1 MATSKT
7 YSGNLCASGVL
18 VSFSGI
24 DLNIGE
30 NYTILFSPVSRLPE
44 GTFEISPTGFTIKPS
59 TNISTF
65 STVFSASNPYTAYNS
80 SSNINNSDKKNDG
93 SCSTSCDSID
103 PVSDPRY
110 NMQQIIKQSILL
122 EEHLTNKNKRC
133 RDCITKH
140 FLHIIGLAEEAQ
152 MLATNKIAKYPL
164 INESVALYNNLFKI
178 WIKNKNLNGKDES
191 YILYCTDK
199 LRDHRKQLI
208 VIYFFNEKYNI
219 VDKSSS
225 KEHSM

>member
-1 MATSKT
+1 MET
-7 YSGNLCASGVL
+7 YIIVFTVILSTIIILWHIHNITDHGIGGASV
-18 VSFSGI
+18 
-24 DLNIGE
+24 
-30 NYTILFSPVSRLPE
+30 
-44 GTFEISPTGFTIKPS
+44 
-59 TNISTF
+59 
-65 STVFSASNPYTAYNS
+65 
-80 SSNINNSDKKNDG
+80 NINYNKQKIEG
-93 SCSTSCDSID
+93 SCSATCDSID

-152 MLATNKIAKYPL
+152 MLATNKIDKYPL
-164 INESVALYNNLFKI
+164 INESVILYNDLFKL

-191 YILYCTDK
+191 YVLYCTDK

-219 VDKSSS
+219 VEKEKDGSGSS
-225 KEHSM
+225 EPFNNHTMY

>member
-1 MATSKT
+1 MNMLETFIIVFTIILSTILILWYIHYINYHNNAIGSGSHSAT
-7 YSGNLCASGVL
+7 L
-18 VSFSGI
+18 
-24 DLNIGE
+24 LNI
-30 NYTILFSPVSRLPE
+30 NYN
-44 GTFEISPTGFTIKPS
+44 KQ
-59 TNISTF
+59 
-65 STVFSASNPYTAYNS
+65 
-80 SSNINNSDKKNDG
+80 KNTG
-93 SCSTSCDSID
+93 SCSSKCDSID

-152 MLATNKIAKYPL
+152 MLATDKISNYPL
-164 INESVALYNNLFKI
+164 INESVILYNELFKI

-208 VIYFFNEKYNI
+208 VLYFFNEKYNI
-219 VDKSSS
+219 INNANSLPN
-225 KEHSM
+225 EHSM

>member
-1 MATSKT
+1 M
-7 YSGNLCASGVL
+7 
-18 VSFSGI
+18 
-24 DLNIGE
+24 NILE
-30 NYTILFSPVSRLPE
+30 TIIIVFAIILSTILILWYIHYNSDH
-44 GTFEISPTGFTIKPS
+44 
-59 TNISTF
+59 NIS
-65 STVFSASNPYTAYNS
+65 YDS
-80 SSNINNSDKKNDG
+80 SSNKATLLNINYNKQKNDG
-93 SCSTSCDSID
+93 SCSSSCDSID

-164 INESVALYNNLFKI
+164 INESVTLYNELFKI

-219 VDKSSS
+219 INKDIS

>member
-1 MATSKT
+1 MNILETFIIVFTIILSTIIILWYIHNISDHSMGFPGSNNAT
-7 YSGNLCASGVL
+7 L
-18 VSFSGI
+18 
-24 DLNIGE
+24 LNI
-30 NYTILFSPVSRLPE
+30 NYSKQKSE
-44 GTFEISPTGFTIKPS
+44 GAGSGS
-59 TNISTF
+59 
-65 STVFSASNPYTAYNS
+65 
-80 SSNINNSDKKNDG
+80 G
-93 SCSTSCDSID
+93 SCSASCDSID

-152 MLATNKIAKYPL
+152 MLATNKIDKYPL
-164 INESVALYNNLFKI
+164 INESVILYNELFKV
-178 WIKNKNLNGKDES
+178 WIKNKNLNGKDET
-191 YILYCTDK
+191 YVLYCTDK

-219 VDKSSS
+219 VESDKHGDRSHSS
-225 KEHSM
+225 KEIGMY

>member
-1 MATSKT
+1 MET
-7 YSGNLCASGVL
+7 YIIVFTVILSTIIILWHIHNITDHGIGGASV
-18 VSFSGI
+18 
-24 DLNIGE
+24 
-30 NYTILFSPVSRLPE
+30 
-44 GTFEISPTGFTIKPS
+44 
-59 TNISTF
+59 
-65 STVFSASNPYTAYNS
+65 
-80 SSNINNSDKKNDG
+80 NINYNKQKIEG
-93 SCSTSCDSID
+93 SCSATCDSID

-152 MLATNKIAKYPL
+152 MLATNKIDKYPL
-164 INESVALYNNLFKI
+164 INESVILYNDLFKL

-191 YILYCTDK
+191 YVLYCTDK

-219 VDKSSS
+219 VEKEKDGGSS
-225 KEHSM
+225 EPFNNHTMY

>member
-1 MATSKT
+1 MET
-7 YSGNLCASGVL
+7 YIIVFTVILSTIIILWHIHNITDHGIGGASV
-18 VSFSGI
+18 
-24 DLNIGE
+24 
-30 NYTILFSPVSRLPE
+30 
-44 GTFEISPTGFTIKPS
+44 
-59 TNISTF
+59 
-65 STVFSASNPYTAYNS
+65 
-80 SSNINNSDKKNDG
+80 NINYNKQKIEG
-93 SCSTSCDSID
+93 SCSATCDSID

-152 MLATNKIAKYPL
+152 MLATNKIDKYPL
-164 INESVALYNNLFKI
+164 INESVILYNDLFKL

-191 YILYCTDK
+191 YVLYCTDK

-219 VDKSSS
+219 VEKEKDADGSS
-225 KEHSM
+225 EPFNNHTMY

>member
-1 MATSKT
+1 MGGSAATM
-7 YSGNLCASGVL
+7 
-18 VSFSGI
+18 
-24 DLNIGE
+24 LNI
-30 NYTILFSPVSRLPE
+30 NYNKQKTD
-44 GTFEISPTGFTIKPS
+44 G
-59 TNISTF
+59 
-65 STVFSASNPYTAYNS
+65 A
-80 SSNINNSDKKNDG
+80 G
-93 SCSTSCDSID
+93 SCSATCDSID

-152 MLATNKIAKYPL
+152 MLATNKIDKYPL
-164 INESVALYNNLFKI
+164 INESVILYNELFKI
-178 WIKNKNLNGKDES
+178 WIKNKNLNGKDET
-191 YILYCTDK
+191 YVLYCTDK

-219 VDKSSS
+219 VDAKDKRSDDRA
-225 KEHSM
+225 HHTMN